1 VLHLSSRAI
10 LRQGVIAFMP
20 LYATKILGMGTG
32 TIGLV
37 VSIFIF
43 VEAISQGIIGPIA
56 DRVNKKM
63 LLIGGTL
70 IAAILAFFLGNMTT
84 VTGMLSIMIPI
95 AIFTCLARASASAYS
110 VEIGARLKC
119 MGACSGLFNASQDM
133 GNFIGPILF
142 GWVTD
147 RYGLS
152 SMFLTGAIAGIIA
165 VPFMFLSLY
174 GKQNNSAYSE
184 KAKAEPAKVVKH

>member
-1 VLHLSSRAI
+1 
-10 LRQGVIAFMP
+10 
-20 LYATKILGMGTG
+20 MGTG

-43 VEAISQGIIGPIA
+43 VEAVSQGIIGPIA
-56 DRVNKKM
+56 DRVNKRI

-70 IAAILAFFLGNMTT
+70 VAAILAFFLGNMTT
-84 VTGMLSIMIPI
+84 VPSMLAIMIPI

-110 VEIGARLKC
+110 VEIGARFKC

-147 RYGLS
+147 RFGLA
-152 SMFLTGAIAGIIA
+152 SMFLTGAVAGIIA
-165 VPFMFLSLY
+165 VPFMVFSLY
-174 GKQNNSAYSE
+174 GKNRGDEYVG
-184 KAKAEPAKVVKH
+184 EPARERVEDNKR